1 MHPLIVLHVSWYS
14 GQGASLDP
22 QTHQHPD
29 LSSLPSVEGIVLVA
43 EADYQAGN

>member
-1 MHPLIVLHVSWYS
+1 MHPLIALHVSRCS

-29 LSSLPSVEGIVLVA
+29 LFFLPSVEGIVLVV
-43 EADYQAGN
+43 EAVCQAGN